1 MQIFAQIRRIFT
13 LFIETFLNVIRT
25 AGFSWVH
32 SGLLWVRASSDLVTT
47 RVALLAPGDL
57 PKKKK
62 RADGRTDGHDYR
74 AKCLARQRRD
84 PPVISIHDKYG
95 HIINKQGSLRLE
107 GGRG

>member
-1 MQIFAQIRRIFT
+1 MSKKMQIVAQLFRNFT

-62 RADGRTDGHDYR
+62 TNGQTDGHDYR
-74 AKCLARQRRD
+74 AKCLD
-84 PPVISIHDKYG
+84 NG
-95 HIINKQGSLRLE
+95 ETLL
-107 GGRG
+107 